1 MDGSLTSAEKPIGV
15 AIMAMGGQGGGVL
28 ADWIVA
34 LAEAQ
39 GFHAQ
44 STSVPGVAQRTGATI
59 YYVELIHPIQGRQ
72 PVLSLMPVPGDVDV
86 VIAAEMMEA
95 GRAIQRG
102 LVTPDRTTLIA
113 STHRALAVLEKS
125 KPGDGRADP
134 AAVQSA
140 AETLSRRFLA
150 ADMQALAETNG
161 SVISASLFGA
171 LAGSGSLPFARA
183 AFEDTI
189 RGAGVG
195 VENSLR
201 AFAAGFDAVRT
212 PSNRPPADAVLP
224 AAPAPAA
231 RGGADP
237 ARAELDRALRRIE
250 QKFPSPTRDMLRHGV
265 RRLVDF
271 QDVAYAHEYLD
282 RLTHILV
289 LDAAEQNFALTTEAA
304 RHVAVA
310 MSYDDVIRV
319 ADLKTRA
326 SRFSRVRSEVGA
338 TPDQLVGMTE
348 FFHPRVEEVCATL
361 PARLGLAVENSPLL
375 SKVVQKMIGHGRRIR
390 TDRLSG
396 FLPLYA
402 LAGMRRWRRSLLRH
416 RREQAHL
423 DAWMA
428 LIVKHA
434 GTDYRLALE
443 LTKCRRLIKGYSDT
457 HARGQSKYDRI
468 VGALWRLEGRTDA
481 ADWVRRLR
489 DAALADE
496 DGKMLDGALATVAT
510 L

>member
-1 MDGSLTSAEKPIGV
+1 MDGSLTAAEKPIGV
-15 AIMAMGGQGGGVL
+15 AILAMGGQGGGVL
-28 ADWIVA
+28 ADWIVS

-39 GFHAQ
+39 GFWAQ

-59 YYVELIHPIQGRQ
+59 YYVELIRPVAGRT

-102 LVTPDRTTLIA
+102 LVSPDRTTLIA
-113 STHRALAVLEKS
+113 STHRALAVLEKAR
-125 KPGDGRADP
+125 PGDGRADP
-134 AAVQSA
+134 AAVQTA

-150 ADMQALAETNG
+150 ADMQALAERSG

-171 LAGSGSLPFARA
+171 LAASGSLPFDRA
-183 AFEDTI
+183 AFEATI
-189 RGAGVG
+189 RAAGVG
-195 VENSLR
+195 VEGSLR

-212 PSNRPPADAVLP
+212 PSNRPPADTVLP

-231 RGGADP
+231 TGGTEA
-237 ARAELDRALRRIE
+237 ARAELVRALRRVAE
-250 QKFPSPTRDMLRHGV
+250 SFPTPAQDMLRHGIK
-265 RRLVDF
+265 RLVDF

-282 RLTHILV
+282 RVARLAA
-289 LDAAEQNFALTTEAA
+289 LDSLEQNHALTVEAA
-304 RHVAVA
+304 KQVAVA
-310 MSYDDVIRV
+310 MSYEDVIRV

-326 SRFSRVRSEVGA
+326 SRFARVRAEVA
-338 TPDQLVGMTE
+338 AAPDQLVGMTE
-348 FFHPRVEEVCATL
+348 YFHPRLEEICATL
-361 PARLGLAVENSPLL
+361 PACLGLAIENSPAL
-375 SKVVQKMIGHGRRIR
+375 SRVVKKVFERGRRVR

-396 FLPLYA
+396 FLPLYV
-402 LAGMRRWRRSLLRH
+402 LAGLKPWRRGLLRH

-423 DAWMA
+423 DAW
-428 LIVKHA
+428 LTLVETHA
-434 GTDYRLALE
+434 RDNYGLAVE
-443 LTKCRRLIKGYSDT
+443 LAKCRRLIKAYGDT

-468 VGALWRLEGRTDA
+468 VGALWRLDGRADA

-496 DGKMLDGALATVAT
+496 DGKLLDGALATVAT